1 MQSYCA
7 KGLTALLLI
16 LFSSVPAYAL
26 EIRGSIAN
34 DSFIWDPQNF
44 AGFDYDIDSDLGSDT
59 LTTNLWDGNRL
70 DEDEGI
76 IYETSNQNKALS
88 NAKVGDTYGMLRV
101 AEIDNV
107 TGRIMLTNED
117 NTITLGKNRSIEI
130 MPGIS
135 IKTAD
140 ADELRYYIYKEFIE
154 PGIYEIRGSVADG
167 SYTWTAENFAGF
179 YYDIDDDLGTET
191 LTTDLT
197 DGNNLSGDYPP
208 GIVYTTDAQPH
219 EFDYYDWG
227 RYSVIG
233 FMGDEYFAGYVEDY
247 PDGDYQ
253 YRGPIFFEE
262 SEDEYSLADEQLE
275 KILMDEDTTRIV
287 KKGESIKLKEG
298 YELVLKGISDDGRVY
313 LNLLNDGQVIDESVI
328 SASADNP
335 TLYDK
340 TYLFRKDVGSQE
352 NLVIIAV
359 HFRGTYKDEDYA
371 MGFADGIWQISE
383 TPLDVS
389 ENTVYG
395 KMTIQTVTAD
405 SITMDNEDNSI
416 TLERKSDIELM
427 PGIHIRTADNETLRY
442 YIYRM
447 VTIGQNSS

>member
-1 MQSYCA
+1 MRSYCA

-26 EIRGSIAN
+26 EIRGSIAY

-59 LTTNLWDGNRL
+59 LTTNLWDDNRL
-70 DEDEGI
+70 YEDDGI

-107 TGRIMLTNED
+107 TGRILLTNED
-117 NTITLGKNRSIEI
+117 NTITLRKNRSIEI

-140 ADELRYYIYKEFIE
+140 AYELRYYIYKEVIE
-154 PGIYEIRGSVADG
+154 PGIYEIRGSVANG
-167 SYTWTAENFAGF
+167 SYTWTADDFAGF
-179 YYDIDDDLGTET
+179 YYDIDDNIKTEELVAT
-191 LTTDLT
+191 ISE
-197 DGNNLSGDYPP
+197 GNKLLEPNGV
-208 GIVYTTDAQPH
+208 VYTTKVMADDFEYEP
-219 EFDYYDWG
+219 WG
-227 RYSVIG
+227 SYNVIG
-233 FMGDEYFAGYVEDY
+233 FMAEKYFAGYIDTPDSIEDVL
-247 PDGDYQ
+247 
-253 YRGPIFFEE
+253 FEE
-262 SEDEYSLADEQLE
+262 SDDENVLSDEQLLQ
-275 KILMDEDTTRIV
+275 ILVDNDDKRTVTSGTPLALE
-287 KKGESIKLKEG
+287 EG
-298 YELVLKGISDDGRVY
+298 YELVLKGISDEGRIY
-313 LNLLNDGQVIDESVI
+313 LNLLKDGELVDESFI
-328 SASADNP
+328 SPSVDSA
-335 TLYDK
+335 TMRDK
-340 TYLFRKDVGSQE
+340 TYYYCKDVGSQE
-352 NLVIIAV
+352 NLAIIAA
-359 HFRGTYKDEDYA
+359 HFRTTYKDEDYA
-371 MGFADGIWQISE
+371 MAVVDGIWQISE

-395 KMTIQTVTAD
+395 KMTIQSVTSD
-405 SITMDNEDNSI
+405 SIVMDNEDTDI

-427 PGIHIRTADNETLRY
+427 PGFHIRTADNETLRY